1 MKRRIVCGLKCF
13 SSCMGLH
20 NCNLERRTVWLK
32 LGILMRLWK
41 RCGSNYLSDGMQF
54 LRRLI
59 LWITAP
65 QNSRKGLMYLL
76 YYIKPLYVVDGSD
89 KLCVLFKSYCEVQYV
104 LSVTMSC
111 RMVKF
116 WFGPRVAFKLPEFIF
131 VICWILFIWLLFLKM
146 DFN

>member
-1 MKRRIVCGLKCF
+1 MTKTGY
-13 SSCMGLH
+13 SH
-20 NCNLERRTVWLK
+20 ET
-32 LGILMRLWK
+32 LWK

-59 LWITAP
+59 LWTTP

-89 KLCVLFKSYCEVQYV
+89 KLCVPLKSYREVQAI

-111 RMVKF
+111 RMVTF
-116 WFGPRVAFKLPEFIF
+116 
-131 VICWILFIWLLFLKM
+131 
-146 DFN
+146 